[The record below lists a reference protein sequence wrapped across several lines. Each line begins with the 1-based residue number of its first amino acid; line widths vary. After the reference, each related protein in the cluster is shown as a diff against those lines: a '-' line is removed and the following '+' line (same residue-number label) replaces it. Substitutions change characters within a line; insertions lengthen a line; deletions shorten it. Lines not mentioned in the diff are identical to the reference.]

1 MLTKFYFY
9 AEKNETLRRIVH
21 RCQDDIKVDLKSAQ
35 WERVDS
41 HGSGYG
47 PVRGSFEHGKRNS
60 IKKKV
65 KFSTVEQL
73 KVSQ

>member
-1 MLTKFYFY
+1 
-9 AEKNETLRRIVH
+9 
-21 RCQDDIKVDLKSAQ
+21 VDLKSAQ

>member
-1 MLTKFYFY
+1 M
-9 AEKNETLRRIVH
+9 
-21 RCQDDIKVDLKSAQ
+21 DLKSAQ

-41 HGSGYG
+41 PGSGYG
-47 PVRGSFEHGKRNS
+47 PVRGFFEHGKRNS